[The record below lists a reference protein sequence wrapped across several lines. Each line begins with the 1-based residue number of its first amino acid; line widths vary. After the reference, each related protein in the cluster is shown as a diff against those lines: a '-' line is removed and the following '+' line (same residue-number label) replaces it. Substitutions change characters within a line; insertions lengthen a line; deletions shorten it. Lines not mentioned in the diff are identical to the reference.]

1 MNSSGTAEI
10 FSCTYLAENINAKKI
25 IAVKD
30 NFRSCEKKG

>member
-10 FSCTYLAENINAKKI
+10 FSCTNLVENLNAKKI

-30 NFRSCEKKG
+30 YLRSYEQKG